1 MNCTKKYAYKTIVSI
16 CLLTLF
22 AGCSDSLKE
31 TVPVDKD
38 KEHRFLC
45 RLAHDY
51 ADLAYEMA
59 RKGYEQEAVR
69 GELTDTL
76 EKRKREISRE
86 YGVNLNIGPKEEKLL
101 YDSITIGW
109 VSGRIEERREANRA
123 HVHER
128 VSERCKRNY

>member
-1 MNCTKKYAYKTIVSI
+1 MNCIKKYAYKTIGSI
-16 CLLTLF
+16 CLLTIF

-59 RKGYEQEAVR
+59 RKGYEREAVQ
-69 GELTDTL
+69 GELIDTL
-76 EKRKREISRE
+76 GKRKKEISRE
-86 YGVNLNIGPKEEKLL
+86 YGVNLNIGPKEEKLFH
-101 YDSITIGW
+101 DSIIIGW
-109 VSGRIEERREANRA
+109 VHGRIEERREENRA
-123 HVHER
+123 RVHEG